1 MSEAQLRV
9 KLFWQ
14 RPSVGPGMLS
24 WWQGACRA
32 WVRLWVQSLA
42 LGGGRDT
49 KFSSRE
55 KKNEQ
60 QRKEKKTTKVF
71 ALGEKSGS
79 RFRRLCCVANHHW
92 RAVGF

>member
-24 WWQGACRA
+24 WWQGACQA
-32 WVRLWVQSLA
+32 WVRSWVQSLA
-42 LGGGRDT
+42 LRGGGDT

-71 ALGEKSGS
+71 ALGEKKW
-79 RFRRLCCVANHHW
+79 V
-92 RAVGF
+92 